1 MKFSNLFKIEKS
13 LQLDKRTLV
22 TLRWIAIIGQLIAV
36 NLVYFFLKLDFP
48 IIESYVIILI
58 GVITNIYLQFRI
70 KEIQIKDFIAFK
82 FLMYDLFQLSILLY
96 YTGGISNPFTILL
109 IIPAIVSST
118 LLSNMITI
126 FLSILTLICL
136 FLLTIFLILNSN
148 SFGSN
153 GFPR

>member
-136 FLLTIFLILNSN
+136 FY
-148 SFGSN
+148 
-153 GFPR
+153 